1 MFKLIAA
8 IVFIVSL
15 YVFIFEGIAP
25 IGWIAAFLISLLVI
39 LFPSN

>member
-8 IVFIVSL
+8 IVFLVSL
-15 YVFIFEGIAP
+15 YVFVVEGIAP
-25 IGWIAAFLISLLVI
+25 IGWIGAFLISLLVM